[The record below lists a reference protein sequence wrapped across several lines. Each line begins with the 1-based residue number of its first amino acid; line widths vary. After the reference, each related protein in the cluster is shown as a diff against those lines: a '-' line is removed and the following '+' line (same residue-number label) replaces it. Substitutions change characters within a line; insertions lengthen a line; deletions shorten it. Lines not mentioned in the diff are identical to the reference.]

1 MTQKS
6 TTAGNAQGAKNA
18 NNGKT
23 TNEKSNLGV
32 APSGEIKPTATE
44 EKPQPPK
51 LEAPKP
57 PTVEEIVK
65 KVEIL
70 NQKIAVRDQVTRHIN
85 NVEKLKFGEFQEKD
99 CLVLQSGAGES
110 YTIKS
115 PKLLKQ
121 VQAIMLESLQAEK
134 QLIEAEINF

>member
-1 MTQKS
+1 MTNKS
-6 TTAGNAQGAKNA
+6 TTPASAQGVKTGT
-18 NNGKT
+18 NGKP

-51 LEAPKP
+51 LEEPKP
-57 PTVEEIVK
+57 PTVEDIVK
-65 KVEIL
+65 RVEQL
-70 NQKIAVRDQVTRHIN
+70 TQKIAVRDQVTRHIN

-99 CLVLQSGAGES
+99 CLILQSGAGES

-121 VQAIMLESLQAEK
+121 VQTIMLESLQAEK

>member
-6 TTAGNAQGAKNA
+6 TTPASAQGAKTGS
-18 NNGKT
+18 NGK
-23 TNEKSNLGV
+23 NEKSNLGV

-44 EKPQPPK
+44 EKPQPQK
-51 LEAPKP
+51 VETPKP
-57 PTVEEIVK
+57 PTVEDIVK

>member
-1 MTQKS
+1 MTNKS
-6 TTAGNAQGAKNA
+6 TTPASAQGAKTGT
-18 NNGKT
+18 NGK
-23 TNEKSNLGV
+23 NEKSNLGV

-44 EKPQPPK
+44 EKPQPQPPK
-51 LEAPKP
+51 LEVPKP
-57 PTVEEIVK
+57 PTVDDIVK
-65 KVEIL
+65 RVEQL

-99 CLVLQSGAGES
+99 CLILQSGAGES

-121 VQAIMLESLQAEK
+121 VQTIMLESLQAEK

>member
-6 TTAGNAQGAKNA
+6 TTPASAQGAKTGT
-18 NNGKT
+18 NGK
-23 TNEKSNLGV
+23 NEKSNLGV

-57 PTVEEIVK
+57 PTVEDIVK
-65 KVEIL
+65 RVEQL
-70 NQKIAVRDQVTRHIN
+70 NQKIAVRDQVTRHIDQ
-85 NVEKLKFGEFQEKD
+85 VSRLKFGEFEEKD
-99 CLVLQSGAGES
+99 ALIIQSGKGES

-115 PKLLKQ
+115 PLLLTQ
-121 VQAIMLESLQAEK
+121 VKAILIDSLQK
-134 QLIEAEINF
+134 QKEAVEAEINF